1 MLSWFVIAPTS
12 PREASLPTPGSL
24 PPLQVL
30 WNPHLQMCMKTNN
43 FNPSRIRTYTKSG
56 GGLPPTAIQS
66 SGTSNLPP
74 PALRSSHLQP
84 AAQTFPARANFSTPN
99 NMSNKLP
106 SLVIVGRPNVGKST
120 LFNRLTGTRRSI
132 VTNEPGITRDRIY
145 GKAEWLGHQMEIV
158 DTGGIVPDDKAL
170 IPTEI
175 LRQANI
181 AIKKASLL
189 VLVVDSQAGLTPLDE
204 ELARLLRATGK
215 PFVVAVNKVDATTQ
229 ENNANVFHR
238 LGAPIFPIAAEHGT
252 GVDDLLDAALK
263 TFDPSEKASATKS
276 ADPISTKHVGAQ
288 HAAPQ
293 LGNTSAPEIPSDID
307 PEYADAE
314 IELADES
321 ADTNADRPTQV
332 AIIGRPNVGKSTLLN
347 RMVGEER
354 SIVSPIPGT
363 TMDSVDTEVEHEG
376 RIYTFVDTA
385 GIRRKG
391 KTTLVAEKLSVVMAR
406 RGLERCDVALLIVD
420 GEQGVTQGD
429 AQIASYAEQSGRSVI
444 IVMNKWDL
452 AVEAARKSAER
463 DAATSKGEAR
473 RAAHDRRTEA
483 AAKFST
489 TAQSRA
495 KFKAGEARA
504 AASRAN
510 RGKDG
515 SHKGGSREYS
525 YAGATQG
532 VHGFGDQDKSRLLF
546 DYEKLVRGKLKFLS
560 YAPIVF
566 LSAKSGDRASK
577 LFPLIDEVA
586 AARRKRIPTPE
597 LNRWLKEE
605 VDLQRGTTPK
615 ARPVKIY
622 YLTQAKTSPPT
633 FLIFTNQKDPLHFSY
648 QRFLENQIRKKWDFP
663 GAPIRFIQR
672 LRKAERDTREPKS
685 REPKSRAEARD
696 VERKQHGP
704 RLMREHETKELD
716 D

>member
-1 MLSWFVIAPTS
+1 
-12 PREASLPTPGSL
+12 
-24 PPLQVL
+24 
-30 WNPHLQMCMKTNN
+30 
-43 FNPSRIRTYTKSG
+43 
-56 GGLPPTAIQS
+56 
-66 SGTSNLPP
+66 
-74 PALRSSHLQP
+74 
-84 AAQTFPARANFSTPN
+84 
-99 NMSNKLP
+99 MSNKLP

-252 GVDDLLDAALK
+252 GVDDLLDAALE

-276 ADPISTKHVGAQ
+276 DDPTSTKHVGGL
-288 HAAPQ
+288 HAVPASDAANSVASP
-293 LGNTSAPEIPSDID
+293 GATATDSDID

-314 IELADES
+314 NELADEA
-321 ADTNADRPTQV
+321 ADTYANRPVQV

-376 RIYTFVDTA
+376 HLYNFVDTA
-385 GIRRKG
+385 GIRRKS
-391 KTTLVAEKLSVVMAR
+391 KTNLVAEKLSVVMAR
-406 RGLERCDVALLIVD
+406 RGLERADVALLVVD
-420 GEQGVTQGD
+420 AEQGVTQGD
-429 AQIASYAEQSGRSVI
+429 AQIANYAEQSGRSVI

-463 DAATSKGEAR
+463 DAATSKGQAR
-473 RAAHDRRTEA
+473 RDAHDRRAEA

-504 AASRAN
+504 AASKAN
-510 RGKDG
+510 RGKDS
-515 SHKGGSREYS
+515 SHKGGPREYS

-532 VHGFGDQDKSRLLF
+532 IHGFGDQDKSRLLF
-546 DYEKLVRGKLKFLS
+546 DYEKLVRDKLKFLS

-577 LFPLIDEVA
+577 LFPLIDLVI

-622 YLTQAKTSPPT
+622 YLVQAKTSPPT
-633 FLIFTNQKDPLHFSY
+633 FLLFTNQKDPLHFSY
-648 QRFLENQIRKKWDFP
+648 QRFLENQIRRKWDFP

-672 LRKAERDTREPKS
+672 LRKPERDTREPKS
-685 REPKSRAEARD
+685 REPESRAEAREA
-696 VERKQHGP
+696 ERKKHGP

>member
-1 MLSWFVIAPTS
+1 MP
-12 PREASLPTPGSL
+12 
-24 PPLQVL
+24 Q
-30 WNPHLQMCMKTNN
+30 
-43 FNPSRIRTYTKSG
+43 
-56 GGLPPTAIQS
+56 
-66 SGTSNLPP
+66 
-74 PALRSSHLQP
+74 
-84 AAQTFPARANFSTPN
+84 
-99 NMSNKLP
+99 KLP

-145 GKAEWLGHQMEIV
+145 GKAEWLGHHIEIV

-170 IPTEI
+170 IPQEI

-181 AIKKASLL
+181 AIKNASLL
-189 VLVVDSQAGLTPLDE
+189 VLVVDSQVGLTPLDE

-215 PFVVAVNKVDATTQ
+215 PFVVAVNKVDATSQ
-229 ENNANVFHR
+229 VNNAAVFHR

-252 GVDDLLDAALK
+252 GVDDLLDAALAEFK
-263 TFDPSEKASATKS
+263 SSGAPATSPTHDPGAARHGVPSSAAASAAAS
-276 ADPISTKHVGAQ
+276 PDAPAIDPG
-288 HAAPQ
+288 
-293 LGNTSAPEIPSDID
+293 ID

-314 IELADES
+314 NEFATDSDADENT
-321 ADTNADRPTQV
+321 AANRPTQV

-376 RIYTFVDTA
+376 HFYNFVDTA

-406 RGLERCDVALLIVD
+406 RGLERADVALLVVD
-420 GEQGVTQGD
+420 AEQGVTQGD
-429 AQIASYAEQSGRSVI
+429 AQIANYAEQSGRSVI

-452 AVEAARKSAER
+452 AVEAARKAAER
-463 DAATSKGEAR
+463 AAATSKGQAR
-473 RAAHDRRTEA
+473 RDAHERRAEA
-483 AAKFST
+483 AAKYST

-504 AASRAN
+504 AASRAKQ
-510 RGKDG
+510 GKDG
-515 SHKGGSREYS
+515 SHKSGSREYS

-546 DYEKLVRGKLKFLS
+546 DYEKLVRDKLKFLS

-566 LSAKSGDRASK
+566 LSAKTGDRATK

-586 AARRKRIPTPE
+586 AARRKRISTPE

-622 YLTQAKTSPPT
+622 YLVQAKTSPPT
-633 FLIFTNQKDPLHFSY
+633 FLLFTNQKDPLHFSY
-648 QRFLENQIRKKWDFP
+648 QRFLENQIREKWDFP
-663 GAPIRFIQR
+663 GAPIRFVQR
-672 LRKAERDTREPKS
+672 LRKAERDSRTGS
-685 REPKSRAEARD
+685 RESRAEAREA
-696 VERKQHGP
+696 ERKKHGP
-704 RLMREHETKELD
+704 RLMREHETKEID
-716 D
+716 E